1 MVLAIHHPNDLKG
14 KDKLIGGSMSDGWND
29 AIAGQVINSLWTKH
43 LDDDEANKLRA
54 AAVEALIGIKPQDEI
69 EGMIAAQLIAC
80 HNASMECYRRAML
93 PDNSFDMRHGNLNSA
108 NKLSRTYATLARKP
122 QSPPWQR
129 ASRRSRSSTST
140 FTKAA
145 KPSSATS
152 RARGVGSHRNQRNNP
167 MQALHMHQGKRC
179 RARTRRGSP
188 CQSPAMKNGRC
199 RMHGGTSPGA
209 PKGNKNALKHGR
221 YTAEAIARRREIAE
235 LIRTAR
241 ELIGVA

>member
-1 MVLAIHHPNDLKG
+1 MTGTTFLPIKRFKRSGSLKIQTAEEIRRQRHATV
-14 KDKLIGGSMSDGWND
+14 D
-29 AIAGQVINSLWTKH
+29 
-43 LDDDEANKLRA
+43 
-54 AAVEALIGIKPQDEI
+54 ALIGIKPKDEI
-69 EGMIAAQLIAC
+69 EGMIAAQLVAC

-93 PDNSFDMRHGNLNSA
+93 PSRRSRAGRENLNQA

-122 QSPPWQR
+122 QSPPRQGPAEGHGRARPRPRGR
-129 ASRRSRSSTST
+129 ASHRR
-140 FTKAA
+140 
-145 KPSSATS
+145 
-152 RARGVGSHRNQRNNP
+152 QRREP
-167 MQALHMHQGKRC
+167 GGWVRIEIKGTTPCKQLPMHQAPRC

-188 CQSPAMKNGRC
+188 CQSPAMPNGRC

-241 ELIGVA
+241 DLFDVA